1 MSLGAAAAMK
11 KNSDRSG
18 KKHRKRNRKVVVV
31 QQAKYWMA
39 MPALPDQTK
48 LFWVGIAEGPHK
60 LTCFTLSQITY
71 LHTNYRIYEDTIHI
85 AYNQYHIKKYQKLNN
100 SDLEKL

>member
-1 MSLGAAAAMK
+1 MGNMSLGAATAMK
-11 KNSDRSG
+11 KNADKGGNKR
-18 KKHRKRNRKVVVV
+18 HRKRNRKVVE

-39 MPALPDQTK
+39 KPALPDQTK
-48 LFWVGIAEGPHK
+48 LFWVGVAKGPHK

-85 AYNQYHIKKYQKLNN
+85 AYNHYYINKA
-100 SDLEKL
+100 SEVE

>member
-1 MSLGAAAAMK
+1 MSLGAATAMK

-18 KKHRKRNRKVVVV
+18 KKHRKRNRKVVV

-48 LFWVGIAEGPHK
+48 LFWVGIAEGTHE

-85 AYNQYHIKKYQKLNN
+85 AYNQYHNKKYQKLNN

>member
-18 KKHRKRNRKVVVV
+18 KKHRKRNRKVVV

-39 MPALPDQTK
+39 KPALPSQTK
-48 LFWVGIAEGPHK
+48 LFWAWNAEGLHK